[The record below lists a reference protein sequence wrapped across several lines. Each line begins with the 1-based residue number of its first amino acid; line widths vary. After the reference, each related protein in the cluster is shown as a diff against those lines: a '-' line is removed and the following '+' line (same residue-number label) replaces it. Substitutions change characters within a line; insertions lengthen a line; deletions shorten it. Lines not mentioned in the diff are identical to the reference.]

1 MLSSAFSKTNDSVYI
16 DVLTLSDLEMMKAKK
31 LGTQTTSSAT
41 SLPVSTASAKGQIQ
55 RKNLLKRYAILTYT
69 GEFDRVHYPLPL
81 AFEETPNV
89 ISLQRTI
96 RRLRQ
101 TLKEKNS
108 EELPPASERERFVFI
123 FHTLLFLLSCIL
135 ES

>member
-41 SLPVSTASAKGQIQ
+41 SLPASTASAKGQIQ

-123 FHTLLFLLSCIL
+123 FHILLFHLSCIL